1 MHGLDS
7 WSFHFELQA
16 AWWGCRQYE
25 ANDSI
30 IAQRAFE
37 ETQRARDTY
46 IYYRDRDCERAIMQ
60 RDERIILVSAIVGL
74 ALLSIAMALLALCNY
89 RKKRFREAITSKDRE
104 LTQKKKIN
112 RKLTQMALMGDASG
126 GAEGVI
132 EHFCSVA
139 NGQEKL
145 DEELKKHN
153 YEPKSLILHSLFN
166 ILHLFFV
173 LLQRDMLRKLSIMA
187 IALLLSGFVCAQEE
201 DDELLPQEPV
211 NYKLKLQVY
220 RYVKPVVENG
230 DTMWCYLLPE
240 LWVYPPLKFKSEK
253 QRRAYNRLVYN
264 VKKVLPIAQQ
274 ANALIEETYEAL
286 EAIPTKKEKQ
296 AHISAVEK
304 EIKEMYTPQMKKL
317 TYSQGKLL
325 IKLVDRECNQSSY
338 EIVQAF
344 LGPARAAFYQV
355 FAWTFRASLKKE
367 YHPEEEDK
375 LIERVVRQ
383 VETGQI

>member
-1 MHGLDS
+1 
-7 WSFHFELQA
+7 
-16 AWWGCRQYE
+16 
-25 ANDSI
+25 
-30 IAQRAFE
+30 
-37 ETQRARDTY
+37 
-46 IYYRDRDCERAIMQ
+46 
-60 RDERIILVSAIVGL
+60 V
-74 ALLSIAMALLALCNY
+74 
-89 RKKRFREAITSKDRE
+89 
-104 LTQKKKIN
+104 
-112 RKLTQMALMGDASG
+112 
-126 GAEGVI
+126 
-132 EHFCSVA
+132 FC
-139 NGQEKL
+139 
-145 DEELKKHN
+145 
-153 YEPKSLILHSLFN
+153 
-166 ILHLFFV
+166 
-173 LLQRDMLRKLSIMA
+173 
-187 IALLLSGFVCAQEE
+187 QEE
-201 DDELLPQEPV
+201 PDELLPEEPV
-211 NYKLKLQVY
+211 NYKLKLQRY
-220 RYVKPVVENG
+220 RYKEPLIEQG

-240 LWVYPPLKFKSEK
+240 LWVYPPLKFKNEK

-286 EAIPTKKEKQ
+286 EALPTKKQKQ

-367 YHPEEEDK
+367 YRPDDEDK